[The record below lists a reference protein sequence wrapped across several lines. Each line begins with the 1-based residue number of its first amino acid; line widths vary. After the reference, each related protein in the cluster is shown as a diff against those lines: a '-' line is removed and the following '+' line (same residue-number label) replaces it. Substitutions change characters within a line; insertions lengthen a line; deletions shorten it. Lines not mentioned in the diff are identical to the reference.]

1 MQPNIN
7 VYRRILG
14 RIALGM
20 LLLLFYYPSNVSAES
35 PVIFAG
41 VEGGAGDSVNHNT
54 YLGII
59 STLTGKSINNGFTQ
73 RYYFDFY
80 RYDFEEDE
88 TIRTLVGGAEG
99 SIGYHKSSGN
109 VSGSVYLGL
118 RYNYADLSPDIID
131 SKIRDHNVW
140 LKAHLSGE
148 ANLTDELSLS
158 LMGSYTFGLEGFWS
172 RGRLMHHLRGGL
184 SVGPEMEFM
193 GNPDYQAWKMGIIV
207 TGFEPFPGVIVG
219 LKAGIRKT
227 VGAGSNATIGVE
239 IVKF

>member
-1 MQPNIN
+1 M
-7 VYRRILG
+7 V
-14 RIALGM
+14 
-20 LLLLFYYPSNVSAES
+20 LLLFNYPSNVSADS

-41 VEGGAGDSVNHNT
+41 SEVGGGDSVNHNT

-59 STLTGKSINNGFTQ
+59 SSLTGKSINNGFTQ

-99 SIGYHKSSGN
+99 SIGYHKSSGS
-109 VSGSVYLGL
+109 VSGSVYIGL

-131 SKIRDHNVW
+131 SEIRDHNVW

-172 RGRLMHHLRGGL
+172 RGRLMHHLKGGL

-193 GNPDYQAWKMGIIV
+193 GNQDYQAWKMGIIV

-227 VGAGSNATIGVE
+227 VCAGSNATIGVE
-239 IVKF
+239 VVKF

>member
-1 MQPNIN
+1 VSSIVLGLVFLQFIFPNN
-7 VYRRILG
+7 VV
-14 RIALGM
+14 AD
-20 LLLLFYYPSNVSAES
+20 S

-41 VEGGAGDSVNHNT
+41 AEGGGGDSVNHNM

-59 STLTGKSINNGFTQ
+59 SAITGKSINNGFTQ

-88 TIRTLVGGAEG
+88 TIRTLGGGAEG
-99 SIGYHKSSGN
+99 SIGYHKSSEN
-109 VSGSVYLGL
+109 VSGSVYIGL
-118 RYNYADLSPDIID
+118 RYNYAGLSPDIID
-131 SKIRDHNVW
+131 SEIRDHNVW
-140 LKAHLSGE
+140 LKAHVSGE
-148 ANLTDELSLS
+148 ANLTDELTLS

-172 RGRLMHHLRGGL
+172 RGRLMHHLRGGM
-184 SVGPEMEFM
+184 SVGPEMEFT
-193 GNPDYQAWKMGIIV
+193 GNLDYQAWKMGIVV
-207 TGFEPFPGVIVG
+207 TGFEPYPGVIVG